1 MSRFGYTLAILASSV
16 LASACTDDLPSTT
29 SDQTDGTT
37 SGGAGDTFDHDD
49 TQTISPWDL
58 LNRLETQG
66 PPEYTAHVHACP
78 KVRYKTLNNVL
89 VGVGT
94 DMTGSGATDPGT
106 LYAQSPSA
114 LGYADYSNRIRENV
128 AITTSGMSR
137 EFDIFAA
144 AAPSVIAAFQS
155 LTTATPNAALA
166 ARCGSGPTAA
176 QLFDTTTTPTTC
188 KPDGISCLIGVNAST
203 DYVNYCNL
211 TIKSSSSDALG
222 QQLAV
227 AVVLAS
233 AYTCE

>member
-16 LASACTDDLPSTT
+16 LASACTDDLPAST

-78 KVRYKTLNNVL
+78 KVKYANLGNVL
-89 VGVGT
+89 AQVGT
-94 DMTGSGATDPGT
+94 DMTGSAGDTTSANQLYLNGA
-106 LYAQSPSA
+106 SA
-114 LGYADYSNRIRENV
+114 LGAADYSNRIRENI

-137 EFDIFAA
+137 EYDIFAA
-144 AAPSVIAAFQS
+144 AAPSIITAFQS
-155 LTTATPNAALA
+155 LSTATPNAALA
-166 ARCGSGPTAA
+166 ARCGTA
-176 QLFDTTTTPTTC
+176 QLFNTSTTPTTC
-188 KPDGISCLIGVNAST
+188 NADGISCLIGVNASS

-211 TIKSSSSDALG
+211 TIQNASSDALG
-222 QQLAV
+222 QQMAV

>member
-16 LASACTDDLPSTT
+16 LASACTDDLPATT

-37 SGGAGDTFDHDD
+37 SGGTGDTFDHDD
-49 TQTISPWDL
+49 TNIISPWDL

-89 VGVGT
+89 LGVGT
-94 DMTGSGATDPGT
+94 DMTGSDSTSAGQLYSQGA
-106 LYAQSPSA
+106 SA
-114 LGYADYSNRIRENV
+114 LGYADYSNRIRENI

-144 AAPSVIAAFQS
+144 AAPSVITAFQS
-155 LTTATPNAALA
+155 LSTATPNAALA
-166 ARCGSGPTAA
+166 ARCGTV
-176 QLFDTTTTPTTC
+176 QLFNTSSTPTTC
-188 KPDGISCLIGVNAST
+188 NPDGISCLTGVNATT
-203 DYVNYCNL
+203 DSVAYCNS
-211 TIKSSSSDALG
+211 TISGASSDALG